1 MHIPSRVQVL
11 SWNENQVADL
21 LREVCYFILIR
32 LNILLLIWSA
42 LKFDLIW
49 RSRSLKSGGI
59 LLIYIS
65 S

>member
-42 LKFDLIW
+42 LKFDFIW
-49 RSRSLKSGGI
+49 RSRSLKSGSI

>member
-32 LNILLLIWSA
+32 LNILLLICQ
-42 LKFDLIW
+42 L
-49 RSRSLKSGGI
+49 
-59 LLIYIS
+59 
-65 S
+65 